1 MRWLVLLLT
10 YSFFLRECVLVLFVC
25 LFFTLSEHY
34 CLNRLELLVI
44 LAIYSVEILFKIPF
58 LLRLAFADP
67 QNHEILKNIYIYIFF
82 VCLKPLM

>member
-1 MRWLVLLLT
+1 VRWLVLLLT

-67 QNHEILKNIYIYIFF
+67 QNHEILKKIYIYIFF
-82 VCLKPLM
+82 V